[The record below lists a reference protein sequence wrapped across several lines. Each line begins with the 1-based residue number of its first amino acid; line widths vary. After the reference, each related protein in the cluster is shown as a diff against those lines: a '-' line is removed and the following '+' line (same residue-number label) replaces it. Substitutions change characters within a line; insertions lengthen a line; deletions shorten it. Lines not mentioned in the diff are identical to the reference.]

1 LKQPA
6 FLIPALLLLGG
17 CNHPESRGAVDVV
30 QILLQQDPWL
40 RFLFCLVLA
49 LVVFT
54 VYRIFKL
61 GMGFFWRA
69 LKFVYRFF
77 FVWTRRNWL
86 LVALAGGVFWLFSGS
101 IIDGLQDFEQRYL
114 NPSYL
119 NAWSNFDDERL
130 ISIYEDEMGKHTDTY
145 EKNVVMKRTREMAE
159 KMASSP
165 LAIYETAYLECGL
178 DPFRVRSDK
187 VAAGWIQFTRAG
199 LAGMTYKGKAV
210 RLEEVMAAC
219 SRRDIDFMMD
229 LSELYLIDKYQ
240 RSGSKPLHNTIDLYL
255 AVFAPAHIGASHNKV
270 VYQGYKNPSYFK
282 NSGLDGW
289 YTENTPDGKQL
300 ILRKNTARDGKITI
314 WEIYLALESKKNRL
328 VEKNIK
334 KF

>member
-1 LKQPA
+1 MKQSA
-6 FLIPALLLLGG
+6 LLIPALLLLGG

-40 RFLFCLVLA
+40 RFLFCVVLA
-49 LVVFT
+49 LLLFT

-61 GMGFFWRA
+61 GMGVIWRV
-69 LKFVYRFF
+69 LKYVYRFF

-86 LVALAGGVFWLFSGS
+86 LVGLAGGLLWLFSQP
-101 IIDGLQDFEQRYL
+101 IIDALQDFEQRYL

-119 NAWSNFDDERL
+119 NASNGFDDERL
-130 ISIYEDEMGKHTDTY
+130 ISMYEDEMGKHTDTY

-199 LAGMTYKGKAV
+199 LVGLTYKGKAV
-210 RLEEVMAAC
+210 RLEEVFAAC
-219 SRRDIDFMMD
+219 SRRDINFIMD
-229 LSELYLIDKYQ
+229 LSELYLLNQYK

-255 AVFAPAHIGASHNKV
+255 AVFAPAHIGAAHDKV
-270 VYQGYKNPSYFK
+270 VYEGYKNPSYFK
-282 NSGLDGW
+282 NAGLDGW
-289 YTENTPDGKQL
+289 YTESTRDGKQL
-300 ILRKNTARDGKITI
+300 ILRKNAARDGKITI

-328 VEKNIK
+328 VEKGIRK
-334 KF
+334 L

>member
-1 LKQPA
+1 M
-6 FLIPALLLLGG
+6 LLVGG

-40 RFLFCLVLA
+40 RFLFCVVLA
-49 LVVFT
+49 LLLFT

-61 GMGFFWRA
+61 GMGFVWRI
-69 LKFVYRFF
+69 LKFVYQFF

-86 LVALAGGVFWLFSGS
+86 LVALAGGLLWVFSDS
-101 IIDGLQDFEQRYL
+101 IIDGLQDFEQRFL

-119 NAWSNFDDERL
+119 NALSNFDDERL
-130 ISIYEDEMGKHTDTY
+130 ISIYEDELGKHTDTY

-159 KMASSP
+159 KMSSSP

-199 LAGMTYKGKAV
+199 LV
-210 RLEEVMAAC
+210 AC
-219 SRRDIDFMMD
+219 ARRDINFMMD
-229 LSELYLIDKYQ
+229 LSEMYLINQYQ

-255 AVFAPAHIGASHNKV
+255 AVFAPAHIGAAHNKV
-270 VYQGYKNPSYFK
+270 VYEGYKNPSYFK
-282 NSGLDGW
+282 NAGLDGW
-289 YTENTPDGKQL
+289 YTENTRDGKQL
-300 ILRKNTARDGKITI
+300 ILRKNAARDGKITI

-328 VEKNIK
+328 VEKNMK
-334 KF
+334 KL

>member
-1 LKQPA
+1 MKQPA

-40 RFLFCLVLA
+40 RFLFCVVLA
-49 LVVFT
+49 LLIFIM
-54 VYRIFKL
+54 YRIFKL
-61 GMGFFWRA
+61 GLGFVWRI
-69 LKFVYRFF
+69 LKFVYQFF

-86 LVALAGGVFWLFSGS
+86 LVGLAGGLLWLFSTS

-119 NAWSNFDDERL
+119 NALSNFNDERL
-130 ISIYEDEMGKHTDTY
+130 ISMYEDEMGKHTDTY

-199 LAGMTYKGKAV
+199 LVGMTYKGKAV
-210 RLEEVMAAC
+210 RLEDVMAAC
-219 SRRDIDFMMD
+219 ARRDINFMMD
-229 LSELYLIDKYQ
+229 LSEMYLLNQYQ

-255 AVFAPAHIGASHNKV
+255 AVFAPAHIGAAHNKV
-270 VYQGYKNPSYFK
+270 VYEGYKNPSYFK
-282 NSGLDGW
+282 NAGLDGW
-289 YTENTPDGKQL
+289 YTENASDGKQL
-300 ILRKNTARDGKITI
+300 ILRKNAARDGKITI

-328 VEKNIK
+328 VKNNMK
-334 KF
+334 NL